1 MTPLISLCRETSLI
15 QVRLSWLRVLRRLS
29 LCAGPLQGEEQ
40 SDCGLCSVA
49 RLLSVSSQFRWSG
62 GVRQPDMTGSTTIPH
77 LIQVIPSA
85 GYLVFW
91 ASLWIVH
98 LMAIIYG

>member
-1 MTPLISLCRETSLI
+1 MCSAKVRVGALRVFRSLI
-15 QVRLSWLRVLRRLS
+15 D
-29 LCAGPLQGEEQ
+29 CAGPLLRGVRVQ
-40 SDCGLCSVA
+40 SDWWPLQCRSLVP
-49 RLLSVSSQFRWSG
+49 SVSTQPLVRR
-62 GVRQPDMTGSTTIPH
+62 GVRQPDMMGSTTIPH
-77 LIQVIPSA
+77 LIQLIPSA

>member
-1 MTPLISLCRETSLI
+1 
-15 QVRLSWLRVLRRLS
+15 
-29 LCAGPLQGEEQ
+29 
-40 SDCGLCSVA
+40 
-49 RLLSVSSQFRWSG
+49 
-62 GVRQPDMTGSTTIPH
+62 MTGSTTLPH
-77 LIQVIPSA
+77 LVTVIPSA

>member
-1 MTPLISLCRETSLI
+1 MYCVLCCTVLVTSNQCPGCHSSHSTGAGVTTPESEPETPGTGDSERRMATSLLI
-15 QVRLSWLRVLRRLS
+15 
-29 LCAGPLQGEEQ
+29 
-40 SDCGLCSVA
+40 
-49 RLLSVSSQFRWSG
+49 LLY
-62 GVRQPDMTGSTTIPH
+62 I
-77 LIQVIPSA
+77 LAA